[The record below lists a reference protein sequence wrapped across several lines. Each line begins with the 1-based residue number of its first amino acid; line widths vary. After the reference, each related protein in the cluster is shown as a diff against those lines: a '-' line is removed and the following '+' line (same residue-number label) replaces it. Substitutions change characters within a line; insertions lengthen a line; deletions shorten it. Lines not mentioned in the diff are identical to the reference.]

1 MSKVAIVYFSS
12 TGNTEQMAFAV
23 EEGAKSA
30 GLEVETF
37 AVSDAAALN
46 PADYDGFALGCSA
59 MGNEELD
66 EGEFRP
72 FFEGVLPE
80 LKDKKVVLFGSYGW
94 GDGEWMRSWQKECED
109 AGVTLATDPVIAN
122 DAPDDEARANCEAL
136 GKSLA

>member
-1 MSKVAIVYFSS
+1 MSKVAVVYFSS

-80 LKDKKVVLFGSYGW
+80 LKDMPLDEITS
-94 GDGEWMRSWQKECED
+94 
-109 AGVTLATDPVIAN
+109 GVILKICRKIEASGHIETAAHIK
-122 DAPDDEARANCEAL
+122 EARFFDTL
-136 GKSLA
+136 

>member
-30 GLEVETF
+30 DLEVDTF
-37 AVSDAAALN
+37 AVSDASALN
-46 PADYDGFALGCSA
+46 PAEYDGFALGCSA

-72 FFEGVLPE
+72 FFEGILPE

>member
-1 MSKVAIVYFSS
+1 MSKVAVVYFSS

-30 GLEVETF
+30 GLEVDVF

-66 EGEFRP
+66 DMEFRP
-72 FFEGVLPE
+72 FFEGILPD

-94 GDGEWMRSWQKECED
+94 GDGEWMRNWQKECED
-109 AGVTLATDPVIAN
+109 AGVTLAGEPVIAN

-136 GKSLA
+136 GKLLA